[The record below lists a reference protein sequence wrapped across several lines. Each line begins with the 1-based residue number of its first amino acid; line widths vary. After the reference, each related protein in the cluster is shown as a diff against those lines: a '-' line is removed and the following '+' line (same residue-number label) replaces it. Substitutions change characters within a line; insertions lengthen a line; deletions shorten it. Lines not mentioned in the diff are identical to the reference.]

1 MRRLTKL
8 GLTAFAVAAPLA
20 LLPTLASA
28 ETCGERAHNRRVAG
42 TVIGGIG
49 GALIGNAIRKG
60 GTGAVVGGL
69 GGAVIGNQ
77 LSRVKC
83 DRGYARSYR
92 SSYARRSNYRAPRRA
107 EPAPQPVRYVY
118 YDRYGVPVS
127 AGPAPQW
134 GSQQYPSTYGQPT
147 YTQAAYNPV
156 SYNASCRTET
166 QAFYDERGS
175 LVYRPMQV
183 CGR

>member
-8 GLTAFAVAAPLA
+8 GLTALAVAAPLA
-20 LLPTLASA
+20 LLPTLANAAS
-28 ETCGERAHNRRVAG
+28 CGERAHNRRVAG

-49 GALIGNAIRKG
+49 GALLGNAIRKG
-60 GTGAVVGGL
+60 GTGAVVGGI

-83 DRGYARSYR
+83 DRGYTRSYR
-92 SSYARRSNYRAPRRA
+92 SSYARASRRA
-107 EPAPQPVRYVY
+107 DPPAPVPVRYVY

-127 AGPAPQW
+127 AGPAPQPI
-134 GSQQYPSTYGQPT
+134 SPQYQPT
-147 YTQAAYNPV
+147 YSQALYTPA
-156 SYNASCRTET
+156 SYNACRTENR
-166 QAFYDERGS
+166 AFYDERGA

-183 CGR
+183 CAR